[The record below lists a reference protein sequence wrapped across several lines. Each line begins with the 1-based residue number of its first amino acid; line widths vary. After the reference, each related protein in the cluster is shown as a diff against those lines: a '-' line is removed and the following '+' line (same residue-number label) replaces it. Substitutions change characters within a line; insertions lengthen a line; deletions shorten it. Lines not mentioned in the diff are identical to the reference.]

1 MTEQPDRMQT
11 LADPMDIGRAQA
23 LAATLCDMTP
33 IEVGDPLPPFA
44 HHIYFWDA
52 QPPNA
57 LGRDGHPAK
66 GSFIPDLGLPRRMW
80 AAGKLVWHRPLLAG
94 IRAEKTSVIESIT
107 RKSGRSGPLAFV
119 RVRHDIKQRMTLA
132 LTEYQDLVYR
142 EDQPQ
147 AQPAPP
153 MAPTGED
160 HAETVH
166 FDSTLLFRYSA
177 LTFNGHRIHYDESY
191 TRDVEGYNGLVV
203 HGPLLA
209 HLLMGLAQRQLGTLT
224 SFAYRATSPLMHHET
239 ATLCWK
245 DNSAWVRGPDGRQ
258 CMIAEAS

>member
-1 MTEQPDRMQT
+1 
-11 LADPMDIGRAQA
+11 
-23 LAATLCDMTP
+23 
-33 IEVGDPLPPFA
+33 
-44 HHIYFWDA
+44 
-52 QPPNA
+52 
-57 LGRDGHPAK
+57 
-66 GSFIPDLGLPRRMW
+66 
-80 AAGKLVWHRPLLAG
+80 
-94 IRAEKTSVIESIT
+94 
-107 RKSGRSGPLAFV
+107 
-119 RVRHDIKQRMTLA
+119 
-132 LTEYQDLVYR
+132 
-142 EDQPQ
+142 
-147 AQPAPP
+147 

-191 TRDVEGYNGLVV
+191 ARDVEGYNGLVV

-209 HLLMGLAQRQLGTLT
+209 HLLMRLAQRQLGTLT

-258 CMIAEAS
+258 CMIVEAS